1 MIKNPKNFFPVT
13 REDYKV
19 ISGALDI
26 RDKRVR
32 DVMTRVDKVF
42 MLDASTRLNFDEML
56 TIYKSGRFFFFFFF
70 LKRKKK
76 PDKRICFL
84 LNPLFFSFSP
94 PLSLSL
100 SLSHSLSKPL
110 KTKKKKRLHPHPRL
124 AGPPPE
130 HHRHPLH
137 EGPDPRRPGRRGRG
151 QGDHRAAGL
160 RRGGG
165 GRRERGA
172 VHPGRDATER
182 GVQAV
187 QDVRDALDGES

>member
-70 LKRKKK
+70 
-76 PDKRICFL
+76 
-84 LNPLFFSFSP
+84 
-94 PLSLSL
+94 
-100 SLSHSLSKPL
+100 
-110 KTKKKKRLHPHPRL
+110 
-124 AGPPPE
+124 
-130 HHRHPLH
+130 
-137 EGPDPRRPGRRGRG
+137 
-151 QGDHRAAGL
+151 
-160 RRGGG
+160 
-165 GRRERGA
+165 
-172 VHPGRDATER
+172 V
-182 GVQAV
+182 
-187 QDVRDALDGES
+187 